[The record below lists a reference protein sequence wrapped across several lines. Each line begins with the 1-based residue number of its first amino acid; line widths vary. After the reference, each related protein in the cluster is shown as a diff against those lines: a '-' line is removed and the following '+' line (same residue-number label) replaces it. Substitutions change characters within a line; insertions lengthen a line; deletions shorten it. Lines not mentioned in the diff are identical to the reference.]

1 MFMCLMN
8 NLNIGVPNYGNVMT
22 PEEGNEVLELVW
34 KMSRITN
41 RILIL
46 AVILILA
53 MLALL
58 RYYEVK

>member
-1 MFMCLMN
+1 
-8 NLNIGVPNYGNVMT
+8 MT
-22 PEEGNEVLELVW
+22 PEEGNEVRELVC

-58 RYYEVK
+58 RYYEMK

>member
-1 MFMCLMN
+1 
-8 NLNIGVPNYGNVMT
+8 MT
-22 PEEGNEVLELVW
+22 PEEGNEVRELVW
-34 KMSRITN
+34 KMNRITN

-46 AVILILA
+46 AVILIVA